1 MLKIIKPTVFLSVIY
16 LMVFCCIGKA
26 AAEGEQ
32 PSLFAAATGS
42 SEGSDPTGNDSV
54 YHTPLAGEP
63 YHTIFMGEPVDVP
76 AEDRGHVTALTIG
89 GTYYTPKQG
98 NTKFQPIVSL
108 YVKRV
113 WEESRT
119 HDIISVFVNNLEYDR
134 SLDDHV
140 ELVSLFDNYTIP
152 VAQKLVLNNQEIDA
166 TSLKYGTIWASL
178 GPGLRY
184 KVAPFQIDN
193 DLRLQL
199 LARAGYFYVR
209 STSDTSP
216 SIILPP
222 DTALYG
228 AKLRARY
235 DGMRRNILE
244 LPHVGFAAG
253 FDVDYTD
260 RYHWSDHG
268 VPGAGFSTKA
278 NTQRYAQGTGYF
290 MGVGGIPGLSEK
302 NRILASFHGGGMD
315 KHSTDRF
322 NAFTIGGGPLPSETD
337 DLYRPDYPGTMF
349 NNIYVSDYALTAVE
363 YRRELAFFMY
373 LHLRGSFIWAHQAAV
388 SNTNQIVFKATD
400 GQAATIGLDTGF
412 FWDSEVY
419 LDFSHDTG
427 FVRGGKAGNSI
438 TLTWNKSL

>member
-1 MLKIIKPTVFLSVIY
+1 MCLTVLW
-16 LMVFCCIGKA
+16 CIGVA
-26 AAEGEQ
+26 TAEEQ
-32 PSLFAAATGS
+32 QSSLFAAAAGS
-42 SEGSDPTGNDSV
+42 PKGSDPVGDRNDSV

-63 YHTIFMGEPVDVP
+63 YHTIFMGQPVDVP
-76 AEDRGHVTALTIG
+76 AEDRGHVTALTVG

-98 NTKFQPIVSL
+98 DTAFQPIVSL

-119 HDIISVFVNNLEYDR
+119 RDTISVFVNNLEYER
-134 SLDDHV
+134 NLDHIDNL
-140 ELVSLFDNYTIP
+140 ELVTLFDNYTIP
-152 VAQKLVLNNQEIDA
+152 VDQKLVLNNHEIDA
-166 TSLKYGTIWASL
+166 TSLKYGTIWASI

-199 LARAGYFYVR
+199 LGRVGYFYANR
-209 STSDTSP
+209 TSETSP
-216 SIILPP
+216 AIIVPP
-222 DTALYG
+222 DTMLYG
-228 AKLRARY
+228 AKFRVRY

-244 LPHVGFAAG
+244 LPHTGFAG
-253 FDVDYTD
+253 GLDVDYTD
-260 RYHWSDHG
+260 RNNWSDTG
-268 VPGAGFSTKA
+268 VPGVGFRTKDQ
-278 NTQRYAQGTGYF
+278 TQRYAQGAGYF

-302 NRILASFHGGGMD
+302 NRIIASFHGGGMD
-315 KHSTDRF
+315 KNSADRY
-322 NAFTIGGGPLPSETD
+322 NAFTIGGGPLPSESD
-337 DLYRPDYPGTMF
+337 DLYRPDYPGTKF

-363 YRRELAFFMY
+363 YRRELTFFMY
-373 LHLRGSFIWAHQAAV
+373 LHLRGSFIWAHQASV

-400 GQAATIGLDTGF
+400 GQAATIGVDTGF